1 MKKIFILI
9 TILAID
15 TLSCGNKKAK
25 NTKTT
30 VSQSNTK
37 PRLKMRI
44 NFYNGI
50 VW

>member
-9 TILAID
+9 TILAIGI
-15 TLSCGNKKAK
+15 LSCGNKETE

-37 PRLKMRI
+37 LRLKIRI

-50 VW
+50 V

>member
-44 NFYNGI
+44 NFYNRI
-50 VW
+50 I